1 MDACH
6 TQRDDP
12 QSYGGI
18 GAKRGV
24 HRRSYGRGYGPGQM
38 WVGVLSS
45 CFEIFPRQVR
55 LRSPLVSHMSHRPA
69 IQLRSGSEEARSN
82 KSIPRG
88 GAFGVDP
95 MISGTLEA
103 FSRSIHF
110 LRPSHKL
117 LQTVVT
123 LLRSFPWFPCYSLIS
138 GMGLQ

>member
-1 MDACH
+1 MLVERKGVTLSEMILRAMVASAPNAAC
-6 TQRDDP
+6 
-12 QSYGGI
+12 I
-18 GAKRGV
+18 GEVTEGDM
-24 HRRSYGRGYGPGQM
+24 GQM

-95 MISGTLEA
+95 MISGPLQT

-123 LLRSFPWFPCYSLIS
+123 LLISFPWFPCYSLIS
-138 GMGLQ
+138 GMG